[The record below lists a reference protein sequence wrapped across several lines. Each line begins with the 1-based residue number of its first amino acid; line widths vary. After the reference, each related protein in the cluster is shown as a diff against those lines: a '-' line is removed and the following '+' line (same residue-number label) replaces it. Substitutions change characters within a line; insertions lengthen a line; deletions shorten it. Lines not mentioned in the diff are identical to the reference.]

1 MRAWVN
7 GIRHIGN
14 TAEEPHVEDVPVAS
28 LHAAAVGIVF
38 NRWLR
43 LAFRTVCFIF
53 LFYFTTKL
61 FFFNFRTTFF
71 LGSELFSIPIFYL
84 QVKGSIRCLFHSCM
98 NLNLRSLSSTAQDF
112 CIRGTKKKNLS
123 LFGLVAQDLIILAGL
138 E

>member
-28 LHAAAVGIVF
+28 SHAAAVGIVF

-53 LFYFTTKL
+53 FFISPPNI
-61 FFFNFRTTFF
+61 FFNFRTTFF

-84 QVKGSIRCLFHSCM
+84 QVKGSIRCLFHS
-98 NLNLRSLSSTAQDF
+98 
-112 CIRGTKKKNLS
+112 
-123 LFGLVAQDLIILAGL
+123 
-138 E
+138 